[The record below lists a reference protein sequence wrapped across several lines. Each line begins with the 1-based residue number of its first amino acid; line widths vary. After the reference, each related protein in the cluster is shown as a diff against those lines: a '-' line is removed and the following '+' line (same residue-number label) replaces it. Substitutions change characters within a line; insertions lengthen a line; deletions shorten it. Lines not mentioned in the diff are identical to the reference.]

1 MRGFE
6 LMQNFLQKVMIFM
19 QGRYG
24 SDQLNISI
32 LVVVLVLNLVN
43 VFVFNFIAS
52 LVISLIGYAL
62 IGFAV
67 FRMLSRNIE
76 RRRAENTA
84 FLPVYNAVT
93 GWFKLTVK
101 KFRERKEY
109 RYVKCPVCKA
119 QLRVRNVKGK
129 HTVRCP
135 RCSNEFKKKI

>member
-1 MRGFE
+1 
-6 LMQNFLQKVMIFM
+6 MQNFLQKVMIFM

-62 IGFAV
+62 IVFAV

-101 KFRERKEY
+101 KIRERKEY

>member
-1 MRGFE
+1 
-6 LMQNFLQKVMIFM
+6 MQNFLQKVMIFM

-62 IGFAV
+62 IGFVV

-109 RYVKCPVCKA
+109 RYVKCPVCKS

-135 RCSNEFKKKI
+135 RCSNEFKKNIK

>member
-62 IGFAV
+62 IVFAV

>member
-1 MRGFE
+1 
-6 LMQNFLQKVMIFM
+6 MQNFLQKVMIFM

-62 IGFAV
+62 IVFAV